1 MRCARDVCVC
11 CAVWLVAHLL
21 CEHAATLD
29 TTDVLADKL
38 QAQELDALEGASA
51 KLEPHDA

>member
-1 MRCARDVCVC
+1 MRVL